1 MSAVTINIWHV
12 FIAKNISEK
21 AFEESEKGKEGE
33 RNKMLFQHFSDE
45 IKKNTEVYI
54 EVLFPEMM
62 FDLVYLPQWLKNIVN
77 SLIEPYKRNETLEF
91 KFC

>member
-1 MSAVTINIWHV
+1 MFLLLMSAVTINIWHV

-45 IKKNTEVYI
+45 IKKNTEVYRV

-62 FDLVYLPQWLKNIVN
+62 FDLVFTVVEKH
-77 SLIEPYKRNETLEF
+77 YK
-91 KFC
+91 